1 MTDYFKDFNEEV
13 VPEGESTAI
22 EPKKRGRPPIE
33 RDDDG
38 MRKIDYRNP
47 KKQEMWVQK
56 GVELLD
62 GTVTDVFTLNGH
74 SWWRDEKGHFRAL
87 GKYDTPE
94 QLVEKIEDWEHLVL
108 RKVQNGEEIIP
119 DAESLAVGL
128 DVSLGTLKAWQRGE
142 RGEAFKNIIDVEL
155 NKIAS
160 VKNQLA
166 MKGAIPS
173 IVWMAMANNV
183 HGYTQSNKQ
192 EITINDRREVQSAD
206 DLISRAKLLP

>member
-1 MTDYFKDFNEEV
+1 MNYYKNADEEVPNEE
-13 VPEGESTAI
+13 EKTALDK
-22 EPKKRGRPPIE
+22 PKRGRPPIE

-38 MRKIDYRNP
+38 MRKLDLR
-47 KKQEMWVQK
+47 KDKSQMWVQR
-56 GVELLD
+56 GVQLLD
-62 GTVTDVFTLNGH
+62 GTVTDVFSRSGQ

-87 GKYDTPE
+87 PRYDTPE
-94 QLVEKIEDWEHLVL
+94 QLVEAIEDWEHLVL
-108 RKVQNGEEIIP
+108 RKIQDGEEIIP

-128 DVSLGTLKAWQRGE
+128 SVALSTLKSWQRGD
-142 RGEAFKNIIDVEL
+142 RGDAFKNIIDVEL

-192 EITINDRREVQSAD
+192 EITITDRREVQNAD

>member
-1 MTDYFKDFNEEV
+1 MDWYKSVDDEVPNDEEQ
-13 VPEGESTAI
+13 TAL
-22 EPKKRGRPPIE
+22 EKPKRGRPPIE
-33 RDDDG
+33 RDENG
-38 MRKIDYRNP
+38 MRKLDFRKN
-47 KKQEMWVQK
+47 KSEMWVQK
-56 GVELLD
+56 GVQLLD
-62 GTVTDVFTLNGH
+62 GTVTDVFSKAGK

-87 GKYDTPE
+87 GRYDTVE
-94 QLVEKIEDWEHLVL
+94 QLVEKIEDWEHLVM
-108 RKVQNGEEIIP
+108 RKIQDGEEIIP

-128 DVSLGTLKAWQRGE
+128 DVSLGTLKSWQRGE

-155 NKIAS
+155 NKIAA

>member
-1 MTDYFKDFNEEV
+1 MDWYKSVDEEVPNEE
-13 VPEGESTAI
+13 EQTAI
-22 EPKKRGRPPIE
+22 EKPKKGRPPIE
-33 RDDDG
+33 RDEDG

-87 GKYDTPE
+87 GKYETPE

-128 DVSLGTLKAWQRGE
+128 DVALSTLKSWQRGD

-192 EITINDRREVQSAD
+192 EITITDRREVQNAD

>member
-1 MTDYFKDFNEEV
+1 MDYYKKVDEEVPNEE
-13 VPEGESTAI
+13 EQTAL
-22 EPKKRGRPPIE
+22 EKPKRGRPPIE

-38 MRKIDYRNP
+38 MRKLDLR
-47 KKQEMWVQK
+47 KDKSQMWVQK

-62 GTVTDVFTLNGH
+62 GTVTDVFSRGGQ

-87 GKYDTPE
+87 PRYDTPE
-94 QLVEKIEDWEHLVL
+94 QLVEAIENWEHLVL
-108 RKVQNGEEIIP
+108 RKIQDGEEIIP

-128 DVSLGTLKAWQRGE
+128 SVALSTLKSWQRGD
-142 RGEAFKNIIDVEL
+142 RGDAFKNIIDVEL
-155 NKIAS
+155 NKISA

-192 EITINDRREVQSAD
+192 EITITDRREVQSAD

>member
-33 RDDDG
+33 RDEDG

-56 GVELLD
+56 GVQLLD
-62 GTVTDVFTLNGH
+62 GTVTDVFTLNNH

-87 GKYDTPE
+87 SKYDTVE
-94 QLVEKIEDWEHLVL
+94 QLVEKIEDWEHLIV
-108 RKVQNGEEIIP
+108 KKIQNGEEIIP
-119 DAESLAVGL
+119 DAESLAVAL
-128 DVSLGTLKAWQRGE
+128 DISIGTLKSWQRGD
-142 RGEAFKNIIDVEL
+142 RGEAFKTIIDTEM
-155 NKIAS
+155 NKIAA

-166 MKGAIPS
+166 LKGAIVP
-173 IVWMAMANNV
+173 IVYLSQMNNL
-183 HGYTQSNKQ
+183 HGYTQNNKT
-192 EITINDRREVQSAD
+192 EVVLSDKREVQSAD
-206 DLISRAKLLP
+206 DLISKAKLLP

>member
-1 MTDYFKDFNEEV
+1 MTDYYKDFNEEV
-13 VPEGESTAI
+13 IPEGESTAI
-22 EPKKRGRPPIE
+22 EKKKIGRPPIQ
-33 RDDDG
+33 RDEDG

-56 GVELLD
+56 GVKLLD
-62 GTVTDVFTLNGH
+62 GTVTDVFTLNNH

-108 RKVQNGEEIIP
+108 RKIQDGEEIIP

-128 DVSLGTLKAWQRGE
+128 DVALSTLKSWQRGD
-142 RGEAFKNIIDVEL
+142 RGDAFKNIIDVEL

-183 HGYTQSNKQ
+183 HGYTQQNKQ